1 MPKPKIMS
9 GYNSAV
15 TDACERVLVTLL
27 RGLGVWKKSIFL
39 VGGLTPRYLVTA
51 RPPKI
56 PHHAGTGD
64 IDVVV
69 DVEML
74 TDMAAYATL
83 QDNLFDMGFTRVVN
97 DKGHEV
103 SWQWEVDVE
112 EGAKMR
118 LEFLADSPKL
128 AGSKVMELP
137 TDSKVTA
144 LNIPHSSMV
153 FDLHETME
161 ITADLLGDNGRATEV
176 VRYANIV
183 SFTCLKA
190 FAFDQR
196 NARKDAHD
204 LIYCL
209 EHHEGGLKA
218 AQTAFREAMDG
229 KHGEVIREA
238 LARLTKRFC
247 DANPDESYLRDG
259 PVAVSRFEDE
269 DADAEGDADVRNR
282 RILRQR
288 QVADLMNNFLGP
300 LA

>member
-1 MPKPKIMS
+1 MQKPKVIG
-9 GYNSAV
+9 GYDSAV
-15 TDACERVLVTLL
+15 TEACERVLVTLL
-27 RGLGVWKKSIFL
+27 RGLGVWKESIFL

-56 PHHAGTGD
+56 PQHAGTGD

-74 TDMAAYATL
+74 TDTDAYATL
-83 QDNLFDMGFTRVVN
+83 EENLINIGFTRVVN

-103 SWQWEVDVE
+103 SWQWEVAVE
-112 EGAKMR
+112 GGAKMR

-128 AGSKVMELP
+128 GGSKVMELP

-144 LNIPHSSMV
+144 LNIPRSSMV
-153 FDLHETME
+153 FDLHETTE
-161 ITADLLGDNGRATEV
+161 ISAELLGDNGRATEI

-196 NARKDAHD
+196 NERKDAHD
-204 LIYCL
+204 LVYCL
-209 EHHEGGLKA
+209 EHHEGGLDA
-218 AQTAFREAMDG
+218 AHTAFRGAMEG
-229 KHGEVIREA
+229 KHSEVIHEA
-238 LARLTKRFC
+238 LARLAARFC

-259 PVAVSRFEDE
+259 PVAVSRFEDD
-269 DADAEGDADVRNR
+269 DADVEGDADVRNQ

-288 QVADLMNNFLGP
+288 QVADLMSNFLMP
-300 LA
+300 LR